1 MKNTIQSPAILAAL
15 SSKLKTLEDRIERYT
30 AYLERDDYLL
40 ANSKY
45 PKKYERRRRNH
56 AAKLERY
63 KENAARIRE
72 TLNA

>member
-1 MKNTIQSPAILAAL
+1 MKNNIQAPAILAAL
-15 SSKLKTLEDRIERYT
+15 SSKLKTLEARIERYT

-40 ANSKY
+40 ANSNY
-45 PKKYERRRRNH
+45 PKKSESRRRNH

-63 KENAARIRE
+63 KESAARIRE